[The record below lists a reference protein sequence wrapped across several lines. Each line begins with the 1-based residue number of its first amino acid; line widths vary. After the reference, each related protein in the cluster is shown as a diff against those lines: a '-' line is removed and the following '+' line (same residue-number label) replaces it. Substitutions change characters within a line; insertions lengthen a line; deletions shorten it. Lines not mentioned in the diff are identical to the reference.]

1 MNIKTIYKKATVLA
15 SATLLTFASTQSAV
29 AAPGTLATAPLFLST
44 LVEPNVFF
52 TLDDS
57 GSMGWNLMVQDG
69 TAGFTSSSGLPSISG
84 TLRAWYNPEWYWQG
98 NVLPPSDGTGSIWT
112 MRNHNGNK
120 NYYNPN
126 ITYTPWA
133 GVEANGD
140 PMYPQASVTAALRHP
155 ENSNQTTNLTLWKDH
170 NGVTDAIYLPSY
182 YEWTDDH
189 DAAGNP
195 VAGGDGVIDAADT
208 NNLVEINTTDFH
220 VSSTPTNP
228 YLEIE
233 NFANWFVYYRSRELA
248 AKAAIGRVINNTDA
262 TRMGLDVFN
271 DGHQEDLESMTDAD
285 DKRDLLET
293 FYEINSSGGTPA
305 RRSLDRVGE
314 LFMETNGDAIVDA
327 DDGGECQQN
336 FNILMTDGFWNGG
349 DPGGIGNDDGDV
361 NTIFDGNAAQS
372 NDGGNY
378 ADGFSDTLADVA
390 MHYYETDLRT
400 DLINRVPTTEDVDEN
415 DQQHLVTY
423 TIAFGLTGALNPSTD
438 PTEDPDDPLF
448 AGWPQ
453 PISNQ
458 NSTVDDLFHAAYN
471 GRGQYLNAQNPDEL
485 EQSLNAAISDIAE
498 RTATA
503 SAASINS
510 ATLTED
516 TIVYIAQFNSN
527 RWQGHLFAFNLD
539 LDTGQLDATD
549 NWDAADVLNSRNI
562 ASNPRVI
569 LTHDGNDGVP
579 FQWNATTDL
588 LSTAQKN
595 DLRTNPAGGTDA
607 DAIAMKRVEYLRGS
621 RDDEGSGQNFRER
634 ASLLGDIVNS
644 GPVFVGP
651 PRANWPDVSP
661 FPTATGDRYSDFKN
675 KDVADGGA
683 KDRTGIVYVGANDGM
698 LHGFAEADG
707 SEKLAYI
714 PGSLFSSNSGEGL
727 HYLTDQNYVHNYYN
741 DLTPSISDIFID
753 NAWHTVLV
761 SGLRGG
767 GRGVYAL
774 DVTDPSLFN
783 EANADKLV
791 MWEFT
796 DADDDDLGFTY
807 SRPQIGMANDG
818 SWVAIFGNGYNSTGS
833 GEAKLFIL
841 NIKEGMDGDWTGGYE
856 EISVPSSDPSDT
868 NGLSTPQ
875 LADLDGNG
883 TIDRAYAG
891 DLQGNLWAFD
901 LTGASSSDW
910 KLDYKLFS
918 TEGSRPITRRPA
930 ISRHPTI
937 SGSSS
942 NEPNI
947 MVYFGSGQYLV
958 DADNTDTSAN
968 HFYGVWDKG
977 DSNRTT
983 GNLVEQTVTESTIT
997 DSNGD
1002 SVSVRSNT
1010 ANVVNY
1016 SGGEYGWYFDLPTA
1030 GERAVFIPIVRGSVV
1045 FFNTLIP
1052 VDDPCSGG
1060 AAGWRMVVDV
1070 VDGSSPDAPQFDTN
1084 NDGVVDEH
1092 DGDPALG
1099 GGFSGQGLDDNV
1111 LATDNSIHDDVLLT
1125 GPDEERISKLKNLHI
1140 GRFSWQEL
1148 IQ

>member
-1 MNIKTIYKKATVLA
+1 MNIKKIYKKATIVA
-15 SATLLTFASTQSAV
+15 SATLLTFASTQSAI

-69 TAGFTSSSGLPSISG
+69 TAGFTTSSGLPSINGS
-84 TLRAWYNPEWYWQG
+84 LRAWYNPEWYWQG
-98 NVLPPSDGTGSIWT
+98 NVLPPSDGTGSIWI

-120 NYYNPN
+120 NYYNPD

-133 GVEANGD
+133 GVKANGD
-140 PMYPQASVTAALRHP
+140 PMYTQASVTAAVFHP
-155 ENSNQTTNLTLWKDH
+155 ENNTTTTTNLTTKKTH
-170 NGVTDAIYLPSY
+170 NGVANAIYLPSY

-208 NNLVEINTTDFH
+208 HTLVEINLTDLH
-220 VSSTPTNP
+220 DPSDPTST

-271 DGHQEDLESMTDAD
+271 DGHQEDLKTMTDAAN
-285 DKRDLLET
+285 KRKLLEE
-293 FYEINSSGGTPA
+293 FYEINSNGGTPA
-305 RRSLDRVGE
+305 RNALKRVGD
-314 LFMETNGDAIVDA
+314 FFSDPSSGAIVGLA
-327 DDGGECQQN
+327 DGGECQQN

-349 DPGGIGNDDGDV
+349 NPSDIDNADGDV
-361 NTIFDGNAAQS
+361 NTTFDGNASQS

-378 ADGFSDTLADVA
+378 ADNFSDTLADVA
-390 MHYYETDLRT
+390 MHYYENDLSPLT
-400 DLINRVPTTEDVDEN
+400 GRVPTNDGVDEN
-415 DQQHLVTY
+415 SEQHLVTY
-423 TIAFGLTGALNPSTD
+423 TIAFGLNGNLDPSLDPTD
-438 PTEDPDDPLF
+438 PTFP
-448 AGWPQ
+448 GWPQ
-453 PISNQ
+453 PIANQ

-485 EQSLNAAISDIAE
+485 EESLNTAISDIAE

-503 SAASINS
+503 SAASINAS
-510 ATLTED
+510 TLTED
-516 TIVYIAQFNSN
+516 TTVYLAQFNSN
-527 RWQGHLFAFNLD
+527 RWQGHLFALNLN
-539 LDTGQLDATD
+539 LDTGKLDASPL
-549 NWDAADVLNSRNI
+549 WDAATVLDSRNI
-562 ASNPRVI
+562 STNPRVI

-579 FQWNATTDL
+579 FQWNTTTDV

-595 DLRTNPAGGTDA
+595 DLKTNSAGGTDA
-607 DAIAMKRVEYLRGS
+607 DTIAMARVEYLRGS
-621 RDDEGSGQNFRER
+621 RDNEGTGENFRER
-634 ASLLGDIVNS
+634 ASLLGDIINS

-651 PRANWPDVSP
+651 PRASWPDTSP
-661 FPTATGDRYSDFKN
+661 FPTATGERYSDFK
-675 KDVADGGA
+675 KGSA

-698 LHGFAEADG
+698 LHGFKEGPESQGGG
-707 SEKLAYI
+707 SEMLAYI
-714 PGSLFSSNSGEGL
+714 PGSIFSANSGEGL

-741 DLTPSISDIFID
+741 DLTPSVSDIFID
-753 NAWHTVLV
+753 NAWKTVLIN
-761 SGLRGG
+761 GLRSG

-774 DVTDPSLFN
+774 DVTDPSLFK
-783 EANADKLV
+783 ESNADKLV
-791 MWEFT
+791 LWEFT
-796 DADDDDLGFTY
+796 DADDNDLGFTF
-807 SRPQIGMANDG
+807 SRPQIGLANDG

-841 NIKEGMDGDWTGGYE
+841 NIKEGMDGNWTGGYE
-856 EISVPSSDPSDT
+856 EISVPSSDPTDT
-868 NGLSTPQ
+868 NGLSTPT

-891 DLQGNLWAFD
+891 DLQGNMWAFD
-901 LTGASSSDW
+901 LSGGASTDW

-918 TEGSRPITRRPA
+918 TDGARPITRKPG

-937 SGSSS
+937 SGTGS
-942 NEPNI
+942 NDPNI

-958 DADNTDTSAN
+958 DADNADNSTN
-968 HFYGVWDKG
+968 HFYGVWDRG
-977 DSNRTT
+977 DSNRAI
-983 GNLVEQTVTESTIT
+983 GNLVQQTVTQSTIT
-997 DSNGD
+997 DNNGD
-1002 SVSVRSNT
+1002 TIPVRSNS

-1016 SGGEYGWYFDLPTA
+1016 AGGEYGWYFELPTS
-1030 GERAVFIPIVRGSVV
+1030 GERAVFIPVVRGSVV

-1052 VDDPCSGG
+1052 VDDACSGG
-1060 AAGWRMVVDV
+1060 ATGWRMVVDLI
-1070 VDGSSPDAPQFDTN
+1070 DGSSPDSPEFDVN
-1084 NDGVVDEH
+1084 NDGYVTAADATNS
-1092 DGDPALG
+1092 GPPSG
-1099 GGFSGQGLDDNV
+1099 GMLP
-1111 LATDNSIHDDVLLT
+1111 DDVLPNDDAFYEDNRLT
-1125 GPDEERISKLKNLHI
+1125 GDEEGRVSELPKLQT